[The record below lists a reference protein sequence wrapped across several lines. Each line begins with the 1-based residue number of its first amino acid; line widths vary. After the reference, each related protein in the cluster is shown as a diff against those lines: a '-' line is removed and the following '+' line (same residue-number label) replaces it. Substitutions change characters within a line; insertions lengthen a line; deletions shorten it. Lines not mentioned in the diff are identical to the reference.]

1 MPNLEEVFMEEDFS
15 AVDTVVPPTYQQ
27 TAFNVTNLLKI
38 TQFGVKVK
46 YNSQDKQMIISI

>member
-38 TQFGVKVK
+38 TRFGVKVK
-46 YNSQDKQMIISI
+46 YNSQDK

>member
-15 AVDTVVPPTYQQ
+15 VVDTVVHPTYQQ

-38 TQFGVKVK
+38 TRFGVKVK
-46 YNSQDKQMIISI
+46 YNSQDE